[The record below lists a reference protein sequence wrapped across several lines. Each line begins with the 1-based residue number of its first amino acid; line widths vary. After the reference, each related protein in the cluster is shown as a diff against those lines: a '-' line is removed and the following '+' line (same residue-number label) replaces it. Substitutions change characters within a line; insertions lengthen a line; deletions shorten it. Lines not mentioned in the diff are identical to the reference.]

1 MVSGYKNT
9 HTQDGIYIHI
19 YMSCMIF
26 HSNTPQSEITIHIF
40 VLHVPLW
47 YNSDPC
53 CSCKTN
59 RWDCIP
65 ESITLAA
72 LKELA
77 KKQHLNDIEINSSTW
92 NYMQPRTKDIWNEL
106 LHGKAINFIH
116 FFSHLLLI
124 ADALNYENIP
134 DILTT
139 MALAPQ
145 LIWHFNIWYTF
156 LQLWLKMRHS

>member
-1 MVSGYKNT
+1 
-9 HTQDGIYIHI
+9 
-19 YMSCMIF
+19 MIF
-26 HSNTPQSEITIHIF
+26 HSNTPQSEITIHIL

-124 ADALNYENIP
+124 ADALAELWKHSWYIYYNGTCSSTNMAFQYMVH
-134 DILTT
+134 IL
-139 MALAPQ
+139 AIVA
-145 LIWHFNIWYTF
+145 
-156 LQLWLKMRHS
+156 